1 MTPRESIIEA
11 LELRRPPGLV
21 PHCEL
26 EFQLTQELLGRE
38 ALRAPN
44 LKDVSPAERD
54 RLLHE
59 NVELWLECAERFRW
73 SVITGLH
80 WLDIEDQIRSFKIVR
95 DIAGDRYMLSAFV
108 DGTFSIPN
116 GEQMTEHV
124 VWLTE
129 KREEALAQ
137 AEASAQGAAELCRRL
152 IGEGAEIVFM
162 CADYCF
168 NDGPFLS
175 PRMFAE
181 YVTPYLAL
189 IVQAIREAGGYACK
203 HTDGDIMPILD
214 QLVDSGIHA
223 LHSLDP
229 MAGVD
234 IAEVKHLCGDRIC
247 LFGNVNCALVQ
258 AGTADQIEESARYC
272 LDHGGVASGGYVYCT
287 SNCIFKGVPLEN
299 YELML
304 RVRKM
309 VSDTFS

>member
-11 LELRRPPGLV
+11 LELRQPPGLV

-26 EFQLTQELLGRE
+26 EFQLTEELLGKT
-38 ALRAPN
+38 ALRAEA
-44 LKDVSPAERD
+44 LKDVSEPERD
-54 RLLHE
+54 RRLHE
-59 NVELWLECAERFRW
+59 NAEMWLECAERLKW

-80 WLDIEDQIRSFKIVR
+80 WLGFEDQIRSFKIIR
-95 DIAGDRYMLSAFV
+95 DLVGDRYMLSAFV
-108 DGTFSIPN
+108 DGTFAIPS

-129 KREEALAQ
+129 KRDEALAQ
-137 AEASAQGAAELCRRL
+137 AEASAQGAAETCRRY
-152 IGEGAEIVFM
+152 IGEGAGIIFM

-175 PRMFAE
+175 PRMFAQ
-181 YVTPYLAL
+181 YVTPYLAQ
-189 IVQAIREAGGYACK
+189 IVEAIRDAGGYACK
-203 HTDGDIMPILD
+203 HTDGNIMPILD
-214 QLVDSGIHA
+214 QLVGSGIHA

-234 IAEVKHLCGDRIC
+234 IAEVKRRYGDRIC

-258 AGTADQIEESARYC
+258 AGAPEEIETSARYC
-272 LDHGGVASGGYVYCT
+272 LQHGGVASGGYVYCT

-299 YELML
+299 YLTML
-304 RVRKM
+304 RVREG
-309 VSDTFS
+309 FSA